1 MRFALTIHTRS
12 RIGFFCHNPVP
23 SEENVTLRMKKVS
36 PTIRDVA
43 AEAGVSVATVSKYV
57 NGAQRFSPTV
67 EARLKA
73 AIDKLGYRSNPLAR
87 SMITGRTRTIGLVIL
102 DISNPHF
109 TNVVKGANRVAL
121 QHDYTLLLVDTDEN
135 QARER
140 ALIEALAPRV
150 DGLIVSSRAPD
161 EGLRWMLDLHKPLV
175 LLRRSPDLPI
185 PGVGIDSRLSTYML
199 ARHLLNLG
207 HRHIAYLGFGQAR
220 INDERIQGA
229 RDCLAQAGLTLDVH
243 DAHAPT
249 AEAGERACSRVMLGP
264 QRPQA
269 VICYNDLIALGFM
282 KEAAS
287 LGFRLPQDVSVAG
300 IDNVPY
306 GEYASPA
313 LTTVDI
319 QSEKMGELAMRK
331 LIDAL
336 AGHAD
341 AGYSTFEPRL
351 IVRGSTAACR

>member
-1 MRFALTIHTRS
+1 MWLVTAAQTRP
-12 RIGFFCHNPVP
+12 RAGFFCHNPVL

-57 NGAQRFSPTV
+57 NGAQRFSPAV

-73 AIDKLGYRSNPLAR
+73 AIDRLGYRSNPLAR

-109 TNVVKGANRVAL
+109 TNIVKGANRVAL
-121 QHDYTLLLVDTDEN
+121 QHDYTLLLVDTEEN

-150 DGLIVSSRAPD
+150 DGLIVSSRLPD
-161 EGLRWMLDLHKPLV
+161 AQLQWMLDLHKPLV

-207 HRHIAYLGFGQAR
+207 HRRIAYLGFGQAR

-229 RDCLAQAGLTLDVH
+229 RDCLLEAGLTLDVH

-287 LGFRLPQDVSVAG
+287 LGFKLPQDVSVAG

-306 GEYASPA
+306 GEYAAPA

-319 QSEKMGELAMRK
+319 QSEKMGELAMQK

-336 AGHAD
+336 AGHAE
-341 AGYSTFEPRL
+341 AGYSMFEPRL
-351 IVRGSTAACR
+351 IVRASTAEAR